1 MAAWWNKNVQA
12 RKGVMVDEE
21 EIRRAY
27 FFGVNTTVNDV
38 FCLRRVLKDV
48 HEEGAALG
56 TESGLMHF

>member
-1 MAAWWNKNVQA
+1 
-12 RKGVMVDEE
+12 MVDEE

-48 HEEGAALG
+48 HEEGAALR

>member
-1 MAAWWNKNVQA
+1 
-12 RKGVMVDEE
+12 MVDEE
-21 EIRRAY
+21 EIGRAY
-27 FFGVNTTVNDV
+27 FFFGVNTTVNDV